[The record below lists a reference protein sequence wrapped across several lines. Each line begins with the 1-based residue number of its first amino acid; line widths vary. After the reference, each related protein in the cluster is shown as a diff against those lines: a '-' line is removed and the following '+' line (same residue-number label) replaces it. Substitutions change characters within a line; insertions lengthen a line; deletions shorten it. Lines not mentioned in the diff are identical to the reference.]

1 MAYEHDLART
11 HEQLDDD
18 AFGTSWTAGESLDV
32 DAVVSYASR
41 ARGERK
47 RPSSGWASLTPTEL
61 EVVKLA
67 AQGLSNPEIGER
79 LFIGR
84 PTVKTHLAHTFN
96 KLGVTSR
103 AELASEA
110 TRRGL

>member
-1 MAYEHDLART
+1 VANARDALG
-11 HEQLDDD
+11 EDGFNAAWAEGAALRVDD
-18 AFGTSWTAGESLDV
+18 AIA
-32 DAVVSYASR
+32 YATR

-61 EVVKLA
+61 EVVKLVVK
-67 AQGLSNPEIGER
+67 GLTNPEIGER

-84 PTVKTHLAHTFN
+84 GTVKTHLAHVFT
-96 KLGVTSR
+96 KLGLGTRS
-103 AELASEA
+103 ELAAEA

>member
-1 MAYEHDLART
+1 MSTRSSPT
-11 HEQLDDD
+11 HRGPE
-18 AFGTSWTAGESLDV
+18 ANAG
-32 DAVVSYASR
+32 A
-41 ARGERK
+41 
-47 RPSSGWASLTPTEL
+47 PSSGWASLTPTEL
-61 EVVKLA
+61 EVVKLT
-67 AQGLSNPEIGER
+67 AQGLGDPEIGER

-84 PTVKTHLAHTFN
+84 PTVKTHLAHTFT